1 MKVDSP
7 ATNASFPRAARVRK
21 SADFE
26 RNRAEGAATHTR
38 HLVIVCS
45 PGEGGPRLGL
55 VASRKVGGAV
65 ERNRG
70 KRLVRELF
78 RRNRAWFPPGDVV
91 IILKAGAH
99 EAGLATLLAEVERVR
114 GRLRSARRR

>member
-1 MKVDSP
+1 VD
-7 ATNASFPRAARVRK
+7 ARFPRAARVRK

-26 RNRAEGAATHTR
+26 RNRADGSAVHTK

-45 PGEGGPRLGL
+45 PGSTTAEDGPRLGL

-78 RRNRAWFPPGDVV
+78 RRNRSWFPPGDVV
-91 IILKAGAH
+91 IILKVGAD
-99 EAGLATLLAEVERVR
+99 ELGLAALTAEVERAA
-114 GRLRSARRR
+114 GRLRTARRR